1 VAQEK
6 TPVPLAQS
14 LWVKTESTLST
25 LMNVLIAALAKTVAP
40 LAQSTNN
47 RKIDKERLGCFAKSF
62 FVPNKSV
69 YYNIVRNNANTR

>member
-1 VAQEK
+1 
-6 TPVPLAQS
+6 
-14 LWVKTESTLST
+14 
-25 LMNVLIAALAKTVAP
+25 MNVLIAALAKTVAP

-47 RKIDKERLGCFAKSF
+47 RKIDKERLGEIAKSF